1 MRKATIGYKIVPVT
15 CGSSYKNKGVQE
27 LLDAIV
33 EYMPSPLDKKAIS
46 GVNPKTEEEE
56 TREPSDDAPF
66 SALAFKIM
74 TDPYVGKLAFFRVYS
89 GTLESGKTV
98 INTNKN
104 QRERMGRILLMHANH
119 REDLDCVYSGDIAA
133 AVGLKNTT
141 TGDTLCDA
149 AHPIVLESMEFPE
162 PVIRVA
168 IEPKTKAGSGEDGS
182 CACEAC
188 GRGPHIQ
195 NLHG

>member
-1 MRKATIGYKIVPVT
+1 MMLYLEGEEIPEQMIKTPRFARRPSPTRSLPVT

-46 GVNPKTEEEE
+46 GVNPKTDEEE

-66 SALAFKIM
+66 AALAFKIM

-98 INTNKN
+98 H
-104 QRERMGRILLMHANH
+104 QHQQ
-119 REDLDCVYSGDIAA
+119 
-133 AVGLKNTT
+133 
-141 TGDTLCDA
+141 
-149 AHPIVLESMEFPE
+149 E
-162 PVIRVA
+162 PA
-168 IEPKTKAGSGEDGS
+168 
-182 CACEAC
+182 
-188 GRGPHIQ
+188 
-195 NLHG
+195 